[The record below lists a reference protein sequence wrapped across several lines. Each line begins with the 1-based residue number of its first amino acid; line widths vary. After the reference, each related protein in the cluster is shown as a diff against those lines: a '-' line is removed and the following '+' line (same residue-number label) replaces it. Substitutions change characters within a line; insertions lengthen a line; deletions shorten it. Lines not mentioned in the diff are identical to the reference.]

1 MKLITLNIHS
11 IVEKD
16 YEKKLDK
23 FVETICKLK
32 PEIFVLQECNQT
44 RDAKKV
50 PIDKLFGCVG
60 TDMPI
65 KENNNAYIISKLLR
79 NKGLEYNWYWNS
91 AKKGYDILDEGLAV
105 FSLKPIESFEYFY
118 LSDVKD
124 YNNWKTRIS
133 VGCTINYNGNKK
145 SFYSVHFG
153 WWNDKEENIK
163 GQWQNLQK
171 HFENRNDE
179 HIYIMGD
186 FNSPSHIKNE
196 GYDFVCSTGWYDTYE
211 IAKIKDDGIT
221 VPDVIDGWRDK
232 FVEKNG
238 MRIDYIFSNKP
249 INIKSHNVIFNGKN
263 EDIISDHFGIIV
275 EE

>member
-23 FVETICKLK
+23 FVDIIYKLK
-32 PEIFVLQECNQT
+32 PEIFVLQESNQT
-44 RDAKKV
+44 RDAKEV
-50 PIDKLFGCVG
+50 PIDKLFGSVG

-65 KENNNAYIISKLLR
+65 KEDNNAYIISKLLR

-91 AKKGYDILDEGLAV
+91 VKKGYDILDEGLAV
-105 FSLKPIESFEYFY
+105 FSLNPIESFEYFY
-118 LSDVKD
+118 LSDAND
-124 YNNWKTRIS
+124 YNNWKTRIA

-153 WWNDKEENIK
+153 WWNDEEENIK
-163 GQWQNLQK
+163 GQWKNLQK
-171 HFENRNDE
+171 HFEKRTDE

-211 IAKIKDDGIT
+211 MAKIRDDGIT

-232 FVEKNG
+232 VVEKNG
-238 MRIDYIFSNKP
+238 MRIDYIFSNKNT
-249 INIKSHNVIFNGKN
+249 NIKSHNVIFNGKN